1 MTGNV
6 KRMGY
11 AVGYQVTDVTLDSV
25 DLTDWNAAKNA
36 SVVPAGW
43 TAKTGG
49 VDVTATGIFAPNVA
63 AGTDKTILTIGT
75 ENYFSNASIADAISY
90 KADADSTNTDKGVSL
105 TGAESKGVKASE
117 DGKKLV
123 YARSN
128 FNVSNIS
135 LGEMTW
141 GTGRTMGT
149 SYDFTNAAVVD
160 ASGLEFKNPEAASG
174 SMALLSNAT
183 NLPETPTVNGA
194 SHSQG
199 YTWSPM
205 SGITI
210 EAHINGNVST
220 GNNAVTYTTTANQAD
235 KLIFGSVAWKN
246 SGALLVRPANI
257 TFSGAAV
264 DTMLLPGLPLILPP
278 VLL

>member
-1 MTGNV
+1 MT
-6 KRMGY
+6 
-11 AVGYQVTDVTLDSV
+11 
-25 DLTDWNAAKNA
+25 
-36 SVVPAGW
+36 
-43 TAKTGG
+43 
-49 VDVTATGIFAPNVA
+49 VTAY
-63 AGTDKTILTIGT
+63 
-75 ENYFSNASIADAISY
+75 ENSC
-90 KADADSTNTDKGVSL
+90 
-105 TGAESKGVKASE
+105 
-117 DGKKLV
+117 
-123 YARSN
+123 
-128 FNVSNIS
+128 
-135 LGEMTW
+135 LG
-141 GTGRTMGT
+141 
-149 SYDFTNAAVVD
+149 
-160 ASGLEFKNPEAASG
+160 EAASG

-278 VLL
+278 VLLQEELPSSRPRSRPITPS